1 MPTIRDVAKRAQV
14 STATVSATLNNTAY
28 VSPDL
33 KARVLAAVEELGYA
47 PSAIAKSLKTG
58 KTRLLAL
65 VVADASNPFF
75 TALIDAVETAAHEW
89 GYSLMLSNSDEKFER
104 ERHHLGVIRT
114 QRCDGMI
121 LAPTGEASDYKAAG
135 MTAFPMP
142 TVLIDR
148 VIESWN
154 VDSVT
159 LDNVSAAMQAANYVL
174 DLGHRRIG
182 TISGP
187 PHVSTGA
194 DRLAGFKKALAA
206 QQIALDPNYV
216 RSGDFREDVAY
227 SATREMLALPN
238 PPTAIYVA
246 NNLMLVGVMRA
257 IAEAGFICPADISVV
272 STDDFSWA
280 SAFRP
285 RLTTVRQPVREMGLE
300 AVRLLVDRISR
311 PSAEPARRLVL
322 QPTLIVRESC
332 APLAK
337 REPLRESVHQL

>member
-1 MPTIRDVAKRAQV
+1 MSTIRDVARQAQV

-33 KARVLAAVEELGYA
+33 KARVLAAVEQLGYA
-47 PSAIAKSLKTG
+47 PSGIAKSLKTG

-65 VVADASNPFF
+65 VVADVSNPFF
-75 TALIDAVETAAHEW
+75 TGLIDAVESAAYDW
-89 GYSLMLSNSDEKFER
+89 GYALILCNSDEKFER
-104 ERHHLGVIRT
+104 ERNHLSLART

-121 LAPTGEASDYKAAG
+121 LAPTGDIEDYRAAG
-135 MTAFPMP
+135 MRAFSAP

-148 VIESWN
+148 VLDSWN

-159 LDNVSAAMQAANYVL
+159 LDNVSAAMQATNYIL

-187 PHVSTGA
+187 PHVSTGG

-206 QQIALDPNYV
+206 QNVPLDSAHV
-216 RSGDFREDVAY
+216 RSGDFRED
-227 SATREMLALPN
+227 SAFAVTREMLSRPDR
-238 PPTAIYVA
+238 PTALYVA

-257 IAEAGFICPADISVV
+257 VAEAGLVCPADISIV

-280 SAFRP
+280 TAFRP
-285 RLTTVRQPVREMGLE
+285 RLTTVRQPVREMGAE
-300 AVRLLVDRISR
+300 AVRLLVERIER
-311 PSAEPARRLVL
+311 GTEEPCKRLVL
-322 QPTLIVRESC
+322 LPTLIVRESC
-332 APLAK
+332 APL
-337 REPLRESVHQL
+337 PH